1 MSYQICFFSCLDRY
15 RLFQNAGFIFNK
27 IEVFVPYSKSLIK
40 SNLKRVAIMRWTCDE
55 YKSVDLCLT
64 WCLEKLIFYYYFS
77 SPRQTSSRLRD
88 DSFKTRPPL
97 HHHLSFRSVHIWL
110 TRKKKYEDEKT
121 YILVPQK
128 KSNTQFMYTLRHKN
142 WNRFTRARNRY
153 YIFKTCFINR
163 VLNLGIMCERC
174 VCKVNLGWLKV

>member
-1 MSYQICFFSCLDRY
+1 MSYQICF
-15 RLFQNAGFIFNK
+15 LFASIDIDFFQTAGFIFNK

-88 DSFKTRPPL
+88 DSLKTRPPPPPLIIPIGSHLAYLKKGMKTKKLTFWCHRKRVTHNLCILYDTKTGTDL
-97 HHHLSFRSVHIWL
+97 HEHVI
-110 TRKKKYEDEKT
+110 D
-121 YILVPQK
+121 I
-128 KSNTQFMYTLRHKN
+128 
-142 WNRFTRARNRY
+142 
-153 YIFKTCFINR
+153 IFLKH
-163 VLNLGIMCERC
+163 VLLIAF
-174 VCKVNLGWLKV
+174 WTWA